1 MSSSISSN
9 RRTSQN
15 DADASMDHS
24 IDLSVTI
31 AGLSF
36 PTCLYNAS
44 GPRCGTAE
52 AMAKIAASP
61 ATGAVLTKS
70 ATLVAQDGN
79 PMPRIH
85 HQSDMLASFNSEGLP
100 NKGIDYYIA
109 EDTIRTV
116 MVDCC
121 TGTNNNSSNDNAA
134 DHHKPY
140 IVSLSGKTIADN
152 LEMLRRIF
160 HAMRT
165 NQEIHI
171 AAVELNL
178 ACPNIIGKPIIAYD
192 VDQVR
197 DCLTQ
202 IKNLYDK
209 EEKEQRT
216 KQPSPSS
223 PNQTIPLLPPLG
235 VKLAPYLDLVLL
247 QKVADVIAQHRSLV
261 RYVVTINTVGNTL
274 PIDGTS
280 AESPYIRPNDGL
292 AGMSGPAITP
302 IALANV
308 WKWRQVLP
316 VDIAVV
322 GVGGIRT
329 GQDVYNM
336 LLAGATACQVGTT
349 HWTEGPT
356 CFDRILSELRDILR
370 NKGIRSV
377 SAVTG
382 SLKPWNA
389 ANRPKPTPTAEAA
402 AVATTYAKAKVSPEI
417 RLYQGIS
424 ILLAVL
430 VAILVADKYNRYH
443 QVG

>member
-1 MSSSISSN
+1 MSSSSSSN

-15 DADASMDHS
+15 DADASMDH
-24 IDLSVTI
+24 IDLTVTI

-79 PMPRIH
+79 LMPRIH
-85 HQSDMLASFNSEGLP
+85 HQSDILASFNSEGLP

-109 EDTIRTV
+109 EETIRTV

-121 TGTNNNSSNDNAA
+121 TGNPTTNNNAS

-160 HAMRT
+160 HAMRS

-202 IKNLYDK
+202 IKNLYEK
-209 EEKEQRT
+209 EEKEQRK
-216 KQPSPSS
+216 KQ

-247 QKVADVIAQHRSLV
+247 QKVADVIVQHRSLV

-280 AESPYIRPNDGL
+280 PAESPYIRPNDGL

-316 VDIAVV
+316 PDIAIV

-389 ANRPKPTPTAEAA
+389 TNRPKPTPTAASA
-402 AVATTYAKAKVSPEI
+402 TVAKTHAKAKVSPEI

-424 ILLAVL
+424 IVLAVL
-430 VAILVADKYNRYH
+430 VAILVADKYHRYH

>member
-1 MSSSISSN
+1 MSSSS
-9 RRTSQN
+9 TSRN
-15 DADASMDHS
+15 DADSSMDH

-61 ATGAVLTKS
+61 ATGAVVTKS

-85 HQSDMLASFNSEGLP
+85 HQGDMQASFNSEGLP

-109 EDTIRTV
+109 EETIRTV

-121 TGTNNNSSNDNAA
+121 TASNNSNNNAGDQ
-134 DHHKPY
+134 HHKPY

-152 LEMLRRIF
+152 LEMLRHIF
-160 HAMRT
+160 HALRT
-165 NQEIHI
+165 NPEIHI

-209 EEKEQRT
+209 EEKEQRRT
-216 KQPSPSS
+216 KQPTPP
-223 PNQTIPLLPPLG
+223 PNTTIPLLPPLG

-274 PIDGTS
+274 PVDGTS
-280 AESPYIRPNDGL
+280 PAESPYIRPNDGL

-316 VDIAVV
+316 ADIAVI

-336 LLAGATACQVGTT
+336 LLAGASACQVGTT
-349 HWTEGPT
+349 HWVEGPT

-382 SLKPWNA
+382 SLKPWSA
-389 ANRPKPTPTAEAA
+389 ANRPKPTPTAASA
-402 AVATTYAKAKVSPEI
+402 AVVAKTFAKAKLSSEN

-424 ILLAVL
+424 IVLAVL
-430 VAILVADKYNRYH
+430 VAILVADKYNWYH